1 MAEKTVRIYGAI
13 KPPKKLTKKEF
24 EKLQKKATNS
34 NSNSKK
40 KK

>member
-13 KPPKKLTKKEF
+13 KPPKKMTKKEF
-24 EKLQKKATNS
+24 EALKKSS
-34 NSNSKK
+34 NKK

>member
-24 EKLQKKATNS
+24 EKLQKQATGD
-34 NSNSKK
+34 KK
-40 KK
+40 KKK

>member
-24 EKLQKKATNS
+24 EKLQKQATKS
-34 NSNSKK
+34 SSKK